1 MLDLRQTENNTEVE
15 LIEINGNETNIEQFH
30 HFWPMHSMVPP
41 TTNIPPPLHKKITIC
56 EKLLS
61 KQITDQRLVA
71 KGFLQKKEM
80 GKANKKNWGED
91 IGNIRYLL
99 ALVAV
104 WMNTIRL
111 DSKLGEW
118 KDNAMYE
125 WITFM
130 WEKMMPRE
138 LASYICLPG
147 IFKKILQLI

>member
-15 LIEINGNETNIEQFH
+15 LIQINRNETNIEQFY

-41 TTNIPPPLHKKITIC
+41 TTNISPPPHKKITIC
-56 EKLLS
+56 EKLFC

-71 KGFLQKKEM
+71 QGFLQKKEM

-91 IGNIRYLL
+91 IANIRYLL
-99 ALVAV
+99 ALVV
-104 WMNTIRL
+104 WMNTIPL

-118 KDNAMYE
+118 KDHAMYE

-130 WEKMMPRE
+130 WEKRMPRE
-138 LASYICLPG
+138 LARYICLPG
-147 IFKKILQLI
+147 IFEKILQLI

>member
-15 LIEINGNETNIEQFH
+15 LIQINGNETNIEQFY

-41 TTNIPPPLHKKITIC
+41 TTNISPPPHKKITIC
-56 EKLLS
+56 EKLFC

-91 IGNIRYLL
+91 IANIRYLL
-99 ALVAV
+99 ALVV
-104 WMNTIRL
+104 WINTIPL

-130 WEKMMPRE
+130 WEKRMPRE

-147 IFKKILQLI
+147 IFEKILQLI